1 MIKLYFKYAS
11 MIIKSQ
17 MEYKKSFIISIVA
30 QILTSFFSL
39 VSIYFL
45 FDKFGNVKGYSF
57 ADVAICY
64 AVSFLGFSITECF
77 FRGFDHFD
85 RMLGNGVFDRIMIT
99 PKPLILQVLGHE
111 MQLTKIGRML
121 VSIITFIILLCMNP
135 GLITV
140 EKMFTMLL
148 MIIGTIIIYSSLFL
162 LKAAICFFTV
172 QSLEIM
178 NIFTDGARDL
188 TEYPLDI
195 YKKSVLNFF
204 TFIIPLAMVNLYPLQ
219 YIIGKSDNKLYML
232 APLIS
237 LLFIIPCYSVWKIGV
252 KKYQSTGS

>member
-1 MIKLYFKYAS
+1 MIKLYLKYAS

-17 MEYKKSFIISIVA
+17 MEYKKSFMLSIFA
-30 QILTSFFSL
+30 QIVTSLFSL
-39 VSIYFL
+39 ISIYFL
-45 FDKFGNVKGYSF
+45 FSKFGNVKGYSF
-57 ADVAICY
+57 GDVAICY
-64 AVSFLGFSITECF
+64 AVSFLGFYITELF

-85 RMLGNGVFDRIMIT
+85 RMLGNGTFDRIMIT
-99 PKPLILQVLGHE
+99 PRPLIFQILGHE
-111 MQLTKIGRML
+111 IQLNKIGRIL
-121 VSIITFIILLCMNP
+121 VALVTFIIVLFLNP
-135 GLITV
+135 SLVTID
-140 EKMFTMLL
+140 KMFTMLL
-148 MIIGTIIIYSSLFL
+148 MVIGTIIIYSSLFL

-195 YKKSVLNFF
+195 YKKSILNFF

-219 YIIGKSDNKLYML
+219 YVIGKSNNKLYML

-237 LLFIIPCYSVWKIGV
+237 ILFVIPCYMVWKLGV